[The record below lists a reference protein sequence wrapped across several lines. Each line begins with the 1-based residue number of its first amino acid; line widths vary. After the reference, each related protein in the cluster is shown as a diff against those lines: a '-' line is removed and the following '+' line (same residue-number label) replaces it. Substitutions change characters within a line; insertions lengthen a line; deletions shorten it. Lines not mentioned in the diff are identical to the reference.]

1 LFGLS
6 KAKDHFRIKEVL
18 KSLADSDTLGLVCP
32 ESLDS
37 PPTYSCPEHV
47 IESFHTPATDRLL
60 NYDSYE
66 AISAIQLMKD
76 RTNPVQLSNA
86 VPAGMSQLSHLPTDD
101 NNEYPDHDWTNSIE
115 ELSDDEDYRDS
126 RRVLSRHYNELS
138 EAFNN
143 SKMKETL
150 ETEFKTIMNEYIVKA
165 RGTAAVPSTSQGNRV
180 SMLPASSKRRKTHG
194 TNHY

>member
-6 KAKDHFRIKEVL
+6 KAKDHSRTKEALVA
-18 KSLADSDTLGLVCP
+18 LADNDTLGLACP

-47 IESFHTPATDRLL
+47 IESFHTPATDCLL
-60 NYDSYE
+60 NYESYE

-76 RTNPVQLSNA
+76 RSNPVQLPNA
-86 VPAGMSQLSHLPTDD
+86 VPAGMSQMSHLPPDE
-101 NNEYPDHDWTNSIE
+101 NNGYPDHDWTNSIE
-115 ELSDDEDYRDS
+115 ELTDDEDYHDS

-138 EAFNN
+138 EAFIN
-143 SKMKETL
+143 SRMKETL
-150 ETEFKTIMNEYIVKA
+150 ETEFKVIMNEYIVKA
-165 RGTAAVPSTSQGNRV
+165 RGTAAIPSTSQGNRV

-194 TNHY
+194 TKHY